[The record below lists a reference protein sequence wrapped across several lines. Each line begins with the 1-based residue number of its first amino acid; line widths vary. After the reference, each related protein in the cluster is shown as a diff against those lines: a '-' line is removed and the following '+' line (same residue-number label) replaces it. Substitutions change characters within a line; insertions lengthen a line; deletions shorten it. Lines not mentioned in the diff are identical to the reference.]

1 MPVRSVCRRRFL
13 LRTAAGALTLGA
25 LPAVAWAALPDEP
38 RAELARQLSAGDLT
52 VYFRHGAT
60 TRGGVD
66 RPEWPRERQR
76 LLSEAG
82 EAQARAVGEAF
93 RRHGWPVGEVIASP
107 MARCRDMAEI
117 AFGRVHESSD
127 LLGLLFEGGSRQR
140 RIEQSLQLLRRSASG
155 GNRILVGHSSNIQE
169 STGVHLPEGG
179 AVLVRAAADGS
190 GFTVLGRLDPADW
203 AALAEA

>member
-1 MPVRSVCRRRFL
+1 MSVPSVCRRRFL
-13 LRTAAGALTLGA
+13 LRSAAGALMLGA
-25 LPAVAWAALPDEP
+25 LPATWAARPDDA
-38 RAELARQLSAGDLT
+38 RLQLAESLAAGELT
-52 VYFRHGAT
+52 LYFRHGAT

-82 EAQARAVGEAF
+82 EAQARAVGAAF

-179 AVLVRAAADGS
+179 AVLVRATADGS